1 MSLPD
6 HGLDHS
12 DYVGARAHRA
22 RCGENIGRPVPRRP
36 TMRRHVPTAKTTLP
50 RQRRPQGANDINAT
64 TGLTELR
71 LDDDAPPRWRSG
83 RQSWANPWSVLA
95 FPSPPE
101 TSDR

>member
-12 DYVGARAHRA
+12 DYVGARADRA

-36 TMRRHVPTAKTTLP
+36 MMRRHVPTAKTTLP

-71 LDDDAPPRWRSG
+71 LDDRRKGGFCYS
-83 RQSWANPWSVLA
+83 
-95 FPSPPE
+95 
-101 TSDR
+101 